1 MTTQSYFRGALFA
14 VLFASTNGIAAH
26 AQTHK
31 LATSTASTTV
41 PVTTQ
46 SKQARQA
53 FEKGWKLCEEL
64 LYVEK
69 CIESFRASVKADPN
83 FALGHAAL
91 AYFTDDPGE
100 AKRERA
106 LAARNS
112 VHASRDERLFIR
124 WLNGVKNGEFVPA
137 IAAMNDLLAK
147 YPDDNRLA
155 NLDSE
160 WLCSG
165 QQNFERGSEVL
176 ESLLKKN
183 PQYFPAL
190 NNLAYCYALNG
201 RVSLSPPLMERY
213 VIALPGQ
220 SNPQDSY
227 AEILRMSGDFQG
239 ALDHYHASLKIDS
252 HFAASQ
258 VGIATTYALMGDE
271 ERARAEYLKA
281 VAMTNDRGTKLNYL
295 MLRAMTYYRENQ
307 PQQAR
312 KTYTALAAQAHAYGF
327 PLQEAEI
334 HRTMALFNTDPAS
347 ALQDLDAGQAV
358 LFNQQVL
365 SHEDHN
371 TELASL
377 LQARAYIGARAK
389 MPEAVQKA
397 LIPLIAMAQTSRNN
411 LIQMSYHSASGAQ
424 LLLEGKYADAIS
436 ELQYDPRNPLSL
448 ELLTEAQKAA
458 GNSADSQKTLATLA
472 AISDERVETA
482 VAAPG
487 ARAELKAVP
496 SPGSQE
502 ASNASGRP

>member
-1 MTTQSYFRGALFA
+1 MRTRSYFRGALLA
-14 VLFASTNGIAAH
+14 ILIASTSGIALHAQSQKFASGS
-26 AQTHK
+26 
-31 LATSTASTTV
+31 LSSTI
-41 PVTTQ
+41 PVTTP

-112 VHASRDERLFIR
+112 VHAPRDERLFIR
-124 WLNGVKNGEFVPA
+124 WLNGVKNGELVPA

-147 YPDDNRLA
+147 YPDDHRLA

-165 QQNFERGSEVL
+165 QQNFERGAEVL
-176 ESLLKKN
+176 ENLLKKD
-183 PQYFPAL
+183 PKYFPAL
-190 NNLAYCYALNG
+190 NNLAYCYALDG
-201 RVSLSPPLMERY
+201 KVSLSPPLMERY

-220 SNPQDSY
+220 SNPQDSFG
-227 AEILRMSGDFQG
+227 EILRMSGDFQG
-239 ALDHYHASLKIDS
+239 ALEHYHASLKIDS

-258 VGIATTYALMGDE
+258 VGIATTYALMAE
-271 ERARAEYLKA
+271 EEQARAEYLKA
-281 VAMTNDRGTKLNYL
+281 VSMTNDRGTKLNYL

-312 KTYTALAAQAHAYGF
+312 KTYTALAAQAHAHGF

-334 HRTMALFNTDPAS
+334 YRAMALFNTDPAS

-389 MPEAVQKA
+389 NPAAVQQA

-411 LIQMSYHSASGAQ
+411 LIQMSYHSATGAQ
-424 LLLEGKYADAIS
+424 LFLEGKFADAIS

-448 ELLTEAQKAA
+448 ELLTEAQKAE
-458 GNSADSQKTLATLA
+458 GSSADSQKTLATLA

-487 ARAELKAVP
+487 ARAALKAAPAP
-496 SPGSQE
+496 SPQQ
-502 ASNASGRP
+502 ASNSAGLP